1 MILQALLEGGWNN
14 AEEKEESNKSDVMSD
29 EDGDNVIAGLG
40 SLSKKEEKKE
50 AKDENDV
57 VQSALKSQ
65 NVSVIAK
72 SCLTTRH
79 RRIVSRHTVRIFYSH
94 VSEETCPTILLTF
107 YVYYNRLLMQKSN
120 WLTR

>member
-29 EDGDNVIAGLG
+29 DDGDNVIAGLG
-40 SLSKKEEKKE
+40 SLSKKEEEKKE

-72 SCLTTRH
+72 SCLNTRH
-79 RRIVSRHTVRIFYSH
+79 RRIVSRHTVRLF
-94 VSEETCPTILLTF
+94 F
-107 YVYYNRLLMQKSN
+107 
-120 WLTR
+120 